1 MLGARVESRFEKRE
15 TERERRENREGMY
28 ISGKVEISLV
38 QKPEDMRLEIFN
50 SIL

>member
-1 MLGARVESRFEKRE
+1 MLGARVESRFEK
-15 TERERRENREGMY
+15 RERRENREGMY